1 MSAHSLYEMFWEKM
15 WDFLNIDRLVLNTA
29 ILGEG
34 HGSEAKCLQGRK
46 AITFNAR
53 HGLLFSLAL
62 QLSQKVSGDSD
73 MTWSNISASITFDVI

>member
-1 MSAHSLYEMFWEKM
+1 M
-15 WDFLNIDRLVLNTA
+15 NIDRLVLNTA

-46 AITFNAR
+46 TITFNAR

-73 MTWSNISASITFDVI
+73 MTWSNISASITFDIILEKAIHFF